1 MPERLLLLSLCLA
14 APSLFAQSVRFQ
26 NQVIGSRAVVVPNQN
41 VAVCTQPANTT
52 TLPCSP
58 PATLGANTTTTTGG
72 ANPTNTD
79 ANRSFVFY
87 LPQSAGK
94 VTIQVHGPQIQTP
107 FIEAE
112 VALPTDLSLGIK
124 VSASN
129 NILRVGEAY
138 TTIAA
143 ALAAVP
149 AGGGTVIVPPGTYP
163 SASEIDLP
171 ANTLLV
177 GSGQGSTIIQYTGT
191 SAPSALGFPHM
202 NSGAQDLT
210 VECTNASATAN
221 GLGGDGASSDQTHIE
236 RVTVKG
242 CLDLVNMGGA
252 AGNPTGTWYISHSV
266 FENGLAY
273 GDGVY
278 TGNAGRMILTD
289 SIVRNL
295 PNGNCVD
302 VNTSHNIVAHNQ
314 LINCNTS
321 NETRD
326 GYDVDINPIPNSA
339 AIGNIVE
346 HNQIIEKNSS
356 KQPDQAIAIN
366 SAASYPSSGN
376 IICDNSIAMAGK
388 TRDAIAFNVTTGE
401 VADGNLLCNN
411 TIAGANHA
419 IYLFGKTGSIAN
431 TAVIGNTAAANNN
444 GFTATSAATGTI
456 VSGNHFHSNSKA
468 NVTDGGTE
476 AALYSS
482 PLASGRKAARL
493 SGTGAC
499 ASLSIQMGGLRSGR
513 VTCIGTTGPSTL
525 VITPG
530 AAAATAWTCFAEDT
544 TSGHELVGVQSGQ
557 STTTCTLEF
566 RSVGANDVLSFSV
579 SEF

>member
-1 MPERLLLLSLCLA
+1 MPKLELLLSLCLA
-14 APSLFAQSVRFQ
+14 APNLFAQSVRFQ
-26 NQVIGSRAVVVPNQN
+26 NQIVGWRGLGVPNQS

-58 PATLGANTTTTTGG
+58 LATLGANTATTTGD
-72 ANPTNTD
+72 ANPTTTD
-79 ANRSFVFY
+79 ANGNFVFY
-87 LPQSAGK
+87 LPQSVGK
-94 VTIQVHGPQIQTP
+94 VTIQIYGPQIQMP
-107 FIEAE
+107 FIEAD
-112 VALPTDLSLGIK
+112 VSLPTDLSPSIK
-124 VSASN
+124 VSSTN
-129 NILRVGEAY
+129 NMLRVGLTYA
-138 TTIAA
+138 TIAA

-171 ANTLLV
+171 ANTLLM
-177 GSGQGSTIIQYTGT
+177 GSGQGSTIVQYTGT
-191 SAPSALGFPHM
+191 SASSALGFPHA

-210 VECTNASATAN
+210 VQCTNVRATAN

-236 RVTVKG
+236 RVTVNG

-252 AGNPTGTWYISHSV
+252 AGNPIGTWYVSHSV
-266 FENGLAY
+266 FENGFAY

-278 TGNAGRMILTD
+278 TGNAGRMILTN
-289 SIVRNL
+289 STVENL

-302 VNTSHNIVAHNQ
+302 INTSHNIVAHNRFV
-314 LINCNTS
+314 NCNTS
-321 NETRD
+321 NGTKD
-326 GYDVDINPIPNSA
+326 GYDVDVNPITNSA
-339 AIGNIVE
+339 AVGNIVE
-346 HNQIIEKNSS
+346 DNQIIETNPSE
-356 KQPDQAIAIN
+356 QPDQAIALN
-366 SAASYPSSGN
+366 SAASYPASGN

-411 TIAGANHA
+411 NITGANHA
-419 IYLFGKTGSIAN
+419 IYLFGKTGSITN
-431 TAVIGNTAAANNN
+431 TTVIGNIAAANNN

-456 VSGNHFHSNSKA
+456 LSGNRFHGNSTA
-468 NVTDGGTE
+468 NMTDGGTE

-482 PLASGRKAARL
+482 PLAPGRSATSL

-499 ASLSIQMGGLRSGR
+499 ASLSVQSGGLRSGR
-513 VTCIGTTGPSTL
+513 VTCKGATGASAL

-530 AAAATAWTCFAEDT
+530 TTAPTGWTCFAEDT
-544 TSGHELVGVQSGQ
+544 TSGHELVGAQSRQ

-566 RSVGANDVLSFSV
+566 RSVGSNDVLSFSA